1 MTKFYSN
8 SSAFTKKDMFGED
21 AHFYHIPAS
30 TPTILQLLVSS
41 GPEVDLAPVIAMN
54 FVCYKF
60 FLYFSDLSRGGG
72 PDFPRS
78 TTGNASND
86 RSNLGYKQ
94 S

>member
-8 SSAFTKKDMFGED
+8 SSAFTKNVIFAED

-54 FVCYKF
+54 FMC
-60 FLYFSDLSRGGG
+60 
-72 PDFPRS
+72 
-78 TTGNASND
+78 
-86 RSNLGYKQ
+86 
-94 S
+94 

>member
-8 SSAFTKKDMFGED
+8 SSAFTKKDIFGED

-54 FVCYKF
+54 FMC
-60 FLYFSDLSRGGG
+60 
-72 PDFPRS
+72 
-78 TTGNASND
+78 
-86 RSNLGYKQ
+86 
-94 S
+94 